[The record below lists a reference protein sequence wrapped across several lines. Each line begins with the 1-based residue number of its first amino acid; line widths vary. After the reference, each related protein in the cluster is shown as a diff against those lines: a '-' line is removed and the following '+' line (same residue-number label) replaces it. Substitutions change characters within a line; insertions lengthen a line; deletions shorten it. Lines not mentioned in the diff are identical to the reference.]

1 MVVIIDDREDV
12 WQRSPNLVHV
22 KPYIFFADVGDIN
35 APPPGNGSAELIQGC
50 LPQRRPTKG
59 DDDSSHP
66 TKRPKVGAE
75 DKGPLEDNDV
85 SQRVADVT
93 ASGVS
98 YHSEGDGGS
107 QLKDELSVHP
117 PGSGCRTDQEP
128 DAMEVTVK
136 DLHGDHRRVSNM
148 SVEEAGGPSVKE
160 KDDEDRD
167 SGSSSS
173 SEDSSSSSSDDSDS
187 DSESGVDPAG
197 GEESK
202 KATPSGAEAQPSNST
217 CTTGVQ
223 TGDSV
228 DQTPETLT
236 TQSPPLSAIDSAVTC
251 DESVGVVNDR
261 KGQLTAQG
269 EKKELQT
276 KKSPQDSKKKV
287 IKDRDVF
294 LKHLGD
300 ILTRLHQ
307 RFYEL
312 HDLYMLNECK
322 GGQPDVK
329 FIISNLRISVFAGI
343 CILFTGV
350 IPSNQPLHQ
359 SREWNTAKA
368 FGAEVHVELVLGLDR
383 LDKGK
388 KCKATTHIV
397 VGKKGTE
404 KLKQALKVP
413 GLQIVDVRWF
423 WQCAEQWKHLPE
435 GDFPVAGVDYKALPQ
450 LPGPSPPSP
459 SVELSSSH
467 RRSSETGRQRF
478 PGVPLTIS
486 LSSGSTAPPPT
497 LLSPSSVV
505 SFSLEEWDEM
515 THEVDEEI
523 NSEEDQEREKETE
536 TDEDQDEK
544 ENDDDDTNSNMDDFT
559 PEHNE
564 SLLTNNGNSSGGSL
578 EDSFDESEDELAKLI

>member
-1 MVVIIDDREDV
+1 MIIDDREDV

-59 DDDSSHP
+59 DDNSSHP
-66 TKRPKVGAE
+66 TKRPKVGVE
-75 DKGPLEDNDV
+75 VKGPLEDNGV
-85 SQRVADVT
+85 SQRATDVAT
-93 ASGVS
+93 AGES
-98 YHSEGDGGS
+98 YHHEGDGGS
-107 QLKDELSVHP
+107 QLKDELSAHP
-117 PGSGCRTDQEP
+117 PGSGCQTEQES

-136 DLHGDHRRVSNM
+136 DGHSDHRRISSM

-197 GEESK
+197 GEETK
-202 KATPSGAEAQPSNST
+202 NATPIGAEAQPSNRT

-228 DQTPETLT
+228 EQTPETLT
-236 TQSPPLSAIDSAVTC
+236 TQSPPSSAIDSAVTC
-251 DESVGVVNDR
+251 DESVGVVNHR
-261 KGQLTAQG
+261 KGQLTAQRD
-269 EKKELQT
+269 KKELQT
-276 KKSPQDSKKKV
+276 KESPRDSRKKV
-287 IKDRDVF
+287 IKDSDVF

-312 HDLYMLNECK
+312 HDSYMPNECK

-329 FIISNLRISVFAGI
+329 FIISNLRLSVFAGI

-368 FGAEVHVELVLGLDR
+368 FGAEVHAELVLGLDS

-459 SVELSSSH
+459 SVELSFSR
-467 RRSSETGRQRF
+467 RRSSDTGRQRF
-478 PGVPLTIS
+478 SGIPLTIP

-523 NSEEDQEREKETE
+523 NSDEEREKETE
-536 TDEDQDEK
+536 TDEEQDEE
-544 ENDDDDTNSNMDDFT
+544 ENDEEDTNSNMDQT
-559 PEHNE
+559 AEHNE

-578 EDSFDESEDELAKLI
+578 DDSFDESEDELAKLI

>member
-22 KPYIFFADVGDIN
+22 KPYVFFADEGDIN
-35 APPPGNGSAELIQGC
+35 APPPGNGSAKLIQGC

-59 DDDSSHP
+59 DDDSSQP

-75 DKGPLEDNDV
+75 VKGPLEGNDV
-85 SQRVADVT
+85 GQLVTDVT
-93 ASGVS
+93 ASGES
-98 YHSEGDGGS
+98 YLSEGNGGS
-107 QLKDELSVHP
+107 QSQLRDELTAHP
-117 PGSGCRTDQEP
+117 PGSGCKTDQES

-136 DLHGDHRRVSNM
+136 DVNADHRRVSSM

-160 KDDEDRD
+160 KDGEDRE

-173 SEDSSSSSSDDSDS
+173 SEDSSSSSSDGS

-202 KATPSGAEAQPSNST
+202 EATPNDAEDHPSNST
-217 CTTGVQ
+217 RTTDAQ
-223 TGDSV
+223 AGDSV
-228 DQTPETLT
+228 DQTPETLA
-236 TQSPPLSAIDSAVTC
+236 TQSPPSSATDSAVTC
-251 DESVGVVNDR
+251 DESVGIVNDR
-261 KGQLTAQG
+261 KGQLTAQQD
-269 EKKELQT
+269 KKELQT
-276 KKSPQDSKKKV
+276 KELPRDSRKKV
-287 IKDRDVF
+287 FKDRDVF

-312 HDLYMLNECK
+312 HDLYMLDEYK
-322 GGQPDVK
+322 GGQPDMK
-329 FIISNLRISVFAGI
+329 FIISNLRLSVFAGI

-350 IPSNQPLHQ
+350 IPNNQPLHQ

-368 FGAEVHVELVLGLDR
+368 FGAEVHVELVLGLDS

-397 VGKKGTE
+397 AGKNGTE
-404 KLKQALKVP
+404 KLKRALKVP

-467 RRSSETGRQRF
+467 RRSSHTGRQRF
-478 PGVPLTIS
+478 PGLPLTIP

-523 NSEEDQEREKETE
+523 NSEEDQEGEKETE
-536 TDEDQDEK
+536 TDKEQDE
-544 ENDDDDTNSNMDDFT
+544 EEQDEDTNSNMDLT
-559 PEHNE
+559 LEHNE